1 MRSSTICKILNADMD
16 NTLQERLKPLRDRID
31 SIDEQILE
39 LLNQRANT
47 ALEVGKVKEGFD
59 VDGPILKPERE
70 AMVIRRLQALN
81 KGPFTAQAVDAVWSQ
96 IISTCRGLESALT
109 VAFLGPQGS
118 FSEQAALEHFG
129 HAIVRLRCDSFDEVF
144 RAVEAGQADVGMVPV
159 ENSTEGAVNRTLD
172 LLLNS
177 HLKVLGERSIKIHHN
192 LLSKSGT
199 LDGVTRVMAHPQAL
213 AQCQSWLTQHVPGLA
228 RDAASSN
235 GEAARIAS
243 LDPTVAAIAGD
254 TAAQAWELEV
264 VAAGIQDDPQNRTRF
279 LAVGAIETLPTG
291 SDKTSIILAVP
302 NRAGAVYDMLAPLAS
317 NGVSMTRLESRPAR
331 TGQWEYYF
339 YVDLL
344 GHRNEP
350 AVAQALADLKNQVAF
365 FKVLGSYPRQ

>member
-1 MRSSTICKILNADMD
+1 MD
-16 NTLQERLKPLRDRID
+16 NSLQARLLPLRKQID
-31 SIDEQILE
+31 TLDEQILE
-39 LLNQRANT
+39 LLNQRAM
-47 ALEVGKVKEGFD
+47 AAQDVGKIKEEFD
-59 VDGPILKPERE
+59 LDGPVLKPERE

-81 KGPFTAQAVDAVWSQ
+81 KGPFTEQAIDAVWTQ
-96 IISTCRGLESALT
+96 IISTCRGLESVLT
-109 VAFLGPQGS
+109 VAYLGPQGS

-129 HAIVRLRCDSFDEVF
+129 HAVNRLRCDSFDEVF

-177 HLKVLGERSIKIHHN
+177 PLKVLGERSLKIHHN
-192 LLSKSGT
+192 LMTQSGT

-213 AQCQSWLTQHVPGLA
+213 AQCQGWLTQHYPKLI

-243 LDPTVAAIAGD
+243 QDPTVAAIAGA
-254 TAAQAWELEV
+254 TAAQAWNLQV
-264 VAAGIQDDPQNRTRF
+264 LASGIQDDPQNRTRF
-279 LAVGAIETLPTG
+279 LAVGAIETLPSG
-291 SDKTSIILAVP
+291 SDKTSIIMAVP
-302 NRAGAVYDMLAPLAS
+302 NRAGAVYDMLAPLAA
-317 NGVSMTRLESRPAR
+317 NKVSMTRLESRPAR

-344 GHRNEP
+344 GHRDEP
-350 AVAQALADLKNQVAF
+350 AVAQALLDLKKQVAF
-365 FKVLGSYPRQ
+365 FKVLGSYPIQ

>member
-1 MRSSTICKILNADMD
+1 MD
-16 NTLQERLKPLRDRID
+16 NNLQTQLKPLRDRID
-31 SIDEQILE
+31 ALDEQILE
-39 LLNQRANT
+39 LLNQRAAT
-47 ALEVGKVKEGFD
+47 ALEVGKVKQDHD

-81 KGPFTAQAVDAVWSQ
+81 KGPFTPQAVDAVWSQ

-109 VAFLGPQGS
+109 AAFLGPQGS
-118 FSEQAALEHFG
+118 FSEHAALEHFG
-129 HAIVRLRCDSFDEVF
+129 HAITRLRCDSFDEVF

-177 HLKVLGERSIKIHHN
+177 PLKVLGERSIKIHHN
-192 LLSKSGT
+192 LMTKSGT
-199 LDGVTRVMAHPQAL
+199 LEGVTRVMAHPQAL
-213 AQCQSWLTQHVPGLA
+213 AQCQAWLTQHVPGLA

-235 GEAARIAS
+235 GEAARQAS
-243 LDPTVAAIAGD
+243 LDPTVAAIAGE
-254 TAAQAWELEV
+254 TAAQAWNLGI
-264 VAAGIQDDPQNRTRF
+264 VASGIQDDPQNRTRF
-279 LAVGAIETLPTG
+279 LAVGAIETSPSG

-302 NRAGAVYDMLAPLAS
+302 NRAGAVYEMLSPLAA

-350 AVAQALADLKNQVAF
+350 AVAQALADLKKQVAF